1 MAGSGRVTRYS
12 YEAWIGPR
20 VPLWLARSAPLSME
34 FKSVGHLLVSY
45 VEQSWRY
52 FNAYEGPGMPGQP
65 QIRRKIFLRYIHH
78 SASQ

>member
-1 MAGSGRVTRYS
+1 
-12 YEAWIGPR
+12 
-20 VPLWLARSAPLSME
+20 ME